1 MTLASI
7 MVYGVV
13 DLRFLARKNLLKGG
27 DPIAVEELLTLPI
40 CSTDI
45 VRLVAQNRKTI
56 QQEIGEDWTELY
68 LDAFDSIQEEDCFE
82 MEYNVETGEASL
94 ANFKVVQVGDENSS
108 TELAYGICVHG
119 ARKQITVAFRGC
131 TTRKDWKVSADYS
144 LSVHPNPVCD
154 DVGLGVDDEA
164 YNAYNP
170 ANISIHHGFYDYLFR
185 PSSDGTIKY
194 EEITRNLRR
203 LLQRYPGYR
212 LYMTGHSLG
221 GALATVFAF
230 YAASSEVFGT
240 VTCITLASPMVG
252 NLSFEQAFK
261 SLERRSC
268 IRCLR
273 ITNHFDI
280 FTQLP
285 DRGLMLYAVFFWS
298 FHLVPLLGASFLFFL
313 CFQNNVYRHVGMDLH
328 LYRRGYYK
336 IKHARGS
343 VDMSWCRRVWQDW
356 KKYWKQ
362 TFQRLLTVPFSCFGD
377 FCYCKH
383 NFKRNHGIPEH
394 RARLNELSKD
404 LDTVYLNDLYEEM
417 IFEDRRSVT
426 QI

>member
-1 MTLASI
+1 
-7 MVYGVV
+7 
-13 DLRFLARKNLLKGG
+13 
-27 DPIAVEELLTLPI
+27 
-40 CSTDI
+40 
-45 VRLVAQNRKTI
+45 VAQNRTTI
-56 QQEIGEDWTELY
+56 QHEIGEDWTELY

-82 MEYNVETGEASL
+82 IEYNVETGETSLL
-94 ANFKVVQVGDENSS
+94 ANNFQVVHVGDENSS
-108 TELAYGICVHG
+108 TELVYGICVHG
-119 ARKQITVAFRGC
+119 ARKQMTVAFRGC
-131 TTRKDWKVSADYS
+131 TSKKDWQVSADYS
-144 LSVHPNPVCD
+144 LSLHPNPVSAG
-154 DVGLGVDDEA
+154 VGVDDEAEA

-170 ANISIHHGFYDYLFR
+170 TNISIHHGFYNYLFP
-185 PSSDGTIKY
+185 PSKNNEGMIKY
-194 EEITRNLRR
+194 EEITSKLRQ
-203 LLQRYPGYR
+203 LLQQHPGYR
-212 LYMTGHSLG
+212 VYVTGHSLG

-240 VTCITLASPMVG
+240 VTCITVGSPMVG

-261 SLERRSC
+261 SLERRAC

-285 DRGLMLYAVFFWS
+285 DRGAMLYAVFFWS
-298 FHLVPLLGASFLFFL
+298 FHLVPLLGASCLFFL

-328 LYRRGYYK
+328 LYRLRGYYK

-343 VDMSWCRRVWQDW
+343 AESCCRRVWQDW
-356 KKYWKQ
+356 RKYWKQ

-394 RARLNELSKD
+394 RARLKELSTE
-404 LDTVYLNDLYEEM
+404 LGTVYLNDLYDEM
-417 IFEDRRSVT
+417 RI
-426 QI
+426 